1 VFWCFQQLL
10 SETFLI
16 LRIQR
21 DAIHLHRSS
30 RKAPVIPVRVQ
41 IDVNFLD
48 RISKNSQI
56 SNFMKICPIWAELF
70 NANERTDRRTGGPD
84 EANSRF
90 LQILRTCLKIE
101 SIIRVLMLCR
111 QIIVVYSENR
121 MATCQFTVWII
132 CRNLKS

>member
-1 VFWCFQQLL
+1 L

-21 DAIHLHRSS
+21 DVIRLHRSS

-41 IDVNFLD
+41 IDVNFLN

-56 SNFMKICPIWAELF
+56 SNFMKICPVWAELSY
-70 NANERTDRRTGGPD
+70 ANERTDRQTGGPD

-90 LQILRTCLKIE
+90 LQILRTCLKRE
-101 SIIRVLMLCR
+101 SIIRVLMSCR
-111 QIIVVYSENR
+111 EIIVVYSENP
-121 MATCQFTVWII
+121 MATCQLTLW
-132 CRNLKS
+132 